1 MSTALFGKDSV
12 TGSQDPV
19 IITNNALHMN
29 QYVWDT
35 ATLSWVK
42 QVQSTSSGSSTDVN
56 ITNVSIPVTQ
66 AGTWNVS
73 TVPTLYSKRYD
84 QVSDVLAYLGDA
96 SVGSSTSSSIWR
108 IQKLVFTAAGSVT
121 ITFADGNVNFDNVWD
136 NRASLS
142 YS

>member
-56 ITNVSIPVTQ
+56 ITNVSVPVTQ
-66 AGTWNVS
+66 AGTWSVS
-73 TVPTLYSKRYD
+73 TTSTLYSKRYD

-96 SVGSSTSSSIWR
+96 SVGSSTSSSIW
-108 IQKLVFTAAGSVT
+108 S
-121 ITFADGNVNFDNVWD
+121 
-136 NRASLS
+136 NRR
-142 YS
+142 YN